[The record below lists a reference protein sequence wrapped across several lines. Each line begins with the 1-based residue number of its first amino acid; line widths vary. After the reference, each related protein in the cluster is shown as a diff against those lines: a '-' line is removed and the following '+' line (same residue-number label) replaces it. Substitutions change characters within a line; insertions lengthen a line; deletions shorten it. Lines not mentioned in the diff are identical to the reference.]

1 MNSPIK
7 HSYLFV
13 ETALFLQKYATIFCQ
28 KGHHQA
34 KLLQKYAK
42 ECRTNTE
49 RDHLNASF

>member
-28 KGHHQA
+28 KGHYQQSCYISM
-34 KLLQKYAK
+34 QKNAELILK
-42 ECRTNTE
+42 ETI
-49 RDHLNASF
+49 